1 MVGVAIGVV
10 DGDEVAVDAV
20 ASGEVLVGDFEDL
33 VEVCGDAPLVEEE
46 EALVGEDEESVLVA
60 VVAAVAAPVLVFFS
74 EEVLGVLDNLA
85 HELHL

>member
-20 ASGEVLVGDFEDL
+20 ASGEILVGDVDDL
-33 VEVCGDAPLVEEE
+33 VEVCGEAPLVEEE
-46 EALVGEDEESVLVA
+46 EALVGEDEEAVLVA